1 MRWTRC
7 VGCSTGLLRWHLE
20 TGCPLNRNL
29 QVESAVVRI
38 RTADHPINS
47 RGLYRTELRRPGPPY
62 KRGTQIVSSAEN
74 EGTNTFTASRDR
86 TLRGPAAGSSRC
98 FVEPRRPPTTRVLR

>member
-47 RGLYRTELRRPGPPY
+47 RGLYRTELRRPGRPY
-62 KRGTQIVSSAEN
+62 KRGTQIVSATKNTGTKSVHGFTRSDVAWACRWALARPRKTSA
-74 EGTNTFTASRDR
+74 ASDD
-86 TLRGPAAGSSRC
+86 SS
-98 FVEPRRPPTTRVLR
+98 